1 MKMKYIL
8 PILLLSVIALASCQ
22 KDPANNLDGDESLVY
37 ITNRSQTADFTSY
50 TTFAIA
56 DSVAMIY
63 NNQLVERE
71 RTQLD
76 ANLIAAF
83 ASSMQARGY
92 TLTAANNNPDIGITI
107 SRIYN
112 DYTSV
117 VDYGSYWDYYG
128 GYWDPFY
135 WGYPGYSYGYPA
147 FYGTYTI
154 TDGAVEIDMFDIKN
168 AASNNNQLNYVWNGL
183 IRGEGTFN
191 PANAQKAVDAL
202 FAQSS
207 YLRRN

>member
-1 MKMKYIL
+1 MKTKHIL
-8 PILLLSVIALASCQ
+8 PALLVSVIALASCQ
-22 KDPANNLDGDESLVY
+22 KDPANNLDRDESLVY
-37 ITNRSQTADFTSY
+37 ITNRSQTANFTGY

-56 DSVAMIY
+56 DSVAVIY
-63 NNQLVERE
+63 NNQLIERQ

-76 ANLIAAF
+76 ANLVSAF
-83 ASSMQARGY
+83 ASAMQERGY
-92 TLTAANNNPDIGITI
+92 TLTSANNNPDIGITI

-117 VDYGSYWDYYG
+117 VDYGAYWDYYG
-128 GYWDPFY
+128 GYWDPYY

-154 TDGAVEIDMFDIKN
+154 TDGAVEIDMFDLKN

-191 PANAQKAVDAL
+191 PANAQKAVQAL
-202 FAQSS
+202 FAQST